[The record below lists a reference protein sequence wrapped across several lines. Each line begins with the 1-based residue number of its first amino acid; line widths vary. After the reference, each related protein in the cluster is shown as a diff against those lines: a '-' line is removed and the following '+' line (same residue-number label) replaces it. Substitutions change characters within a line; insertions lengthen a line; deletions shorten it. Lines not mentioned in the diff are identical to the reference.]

1 MSTFKRLFL
10 GLLVGVRRT
19 QGIFITQE
27 NPKDS
32 KNEELYM
39 YNNDQIFHEVKK
51 NRIISMFYYIKPF
64 GKGTMEFWETIES
77 R

>member
-39 YNNDQIFHEVKK
+39 YNND
-51 NRIISMFYYIKPF
+51 
-64 GKGTMEFWETIES
+64 
-77 R
+77 